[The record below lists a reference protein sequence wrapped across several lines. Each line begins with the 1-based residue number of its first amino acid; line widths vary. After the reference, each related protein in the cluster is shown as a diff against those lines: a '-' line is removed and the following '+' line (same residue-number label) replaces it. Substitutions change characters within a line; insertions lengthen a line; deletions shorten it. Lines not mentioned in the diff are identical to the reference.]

1 MRSGEHRKKRT
12 GPARGREPGR
22 SAPRGQ
28 DGGAGGR
35 PGVRRGRGHSPPPPR
50 RAAGP
55 VTAAA
60 RRARPQA
67 GRGVEGR
74 GGEGAARPTMQSA
87 RRRRHRPVAKVKGR
101 VQPPRP
107 PWRRRPAL
115 RRAAARPSP
124 AARSYLRVGRHNSRG
139 AGPVSAAGAPGT
151 EGSERARRAPEGRSP
166 GARAARAPRRAGAER
181 GGGLGP
187 TAAGVVEGP
196 RFVIVFVSE
205 RSEFVTPVPLPP
217 PPARWEEE
225 GECSSSSSRR
235 QPHHGGG
242 GRASTLLAERAR
254 APERRCRRR
263 S

>member
-1 MRSGEHRKKRT
+1 M
-12 GPARGREPGR
+12 
-22 SAPRGQ
+22 
-28 DGGAGGR
+28 
-35 PGVRRGRGHSPPPPR
+35 RRGRGHFPSAP
-50 RAAGP
+50 AARGRP
-55 VTAAA
+55 VRTAA
-60 RRARPQA
+60 RRARPRA
-67 GRGVEGR
+67 GREVEER

-107 PWRRRPAL
+107 PWRRRPVLCPCRGLA
-115 RRAAARPSP
+115 RRAC
-124 AARSYLRVGRHNSRG
+124 SYLRVGRHNNSG

-151 EGSERARRAPEGRSP
+151 EGRARAGQAPEGRSLR
-166 GARAARAPRRAGAER
+166 ARAARTPWRAGAER
-181 GGGLGP
+181 GGGPGP
-187 TAAGVVEGP
+187 GAAGVAEGP

-235 QPHHGGG
+235 QPHRGGG
-242 GRASTLLAERAR
+242 GRASTRLAERAR
-254 APERRCRRR
+254 APERRRCRR

>member
-1 MRSGEHRKKRT
+1 MR
-12 GPARGREPGR
+12 
-22 SAPRGQ
+22 
-28 DGGAGGR
+28 
-35 PGVRRGRGHSPPPPR
+35 
-50 RAAGP
+50 
-55 VTAAA
+55 
-60 RRARPQA
+60 
-67 GRGVEGR
+67 
-74 GGEGAARPTMQSA
+74 GEGLVIPGDSGQEICVPGT
-87 RRRRHRPVAKVKGR
+87 KGEDQCSEWSPGYLSHLLGPHS
-101 VQPPRP
+101 VLNQP
-107 PWRRRPAL
+107 L
-115 RRAAARPSP
+115 HICSHGE
-124 AARSYLRVGRHNSRG
+124 ARSLENLRVGRHNSRG
-139 AGPVSAAGAPGT
+139 ASPVSAAGAPGT
-151 EGSERARRAPEGRSP
+151 EGSERARRAPEDRSP

-235 QPHHGGG
+235 QPHRGGG

-254 APERRCRRR
+254 APERRCSRR